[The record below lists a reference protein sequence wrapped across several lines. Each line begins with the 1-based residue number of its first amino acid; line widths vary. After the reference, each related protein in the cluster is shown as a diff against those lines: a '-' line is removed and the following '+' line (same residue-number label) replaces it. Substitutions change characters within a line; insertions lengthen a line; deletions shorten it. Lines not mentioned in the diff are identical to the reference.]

1 MMVIRLLYHFVM
13 AIWVIGVMFAGDVM
27 MTLATMA
34 TMATMAMMILMMMMI
49 PGGGWGAVL
58 GPVVQDL

>member
-1 MMVIRLLYHFVM
+1 MMMVMRLLYHFVM

-34 TMATMAMMILMMMMI
+34 TMAMMILKMMMI
-49 PGGGWGAVL
+49 PGGGWGAIL

>member
-1 MMVIRLLYHFVM
+1 MMRLLYHFVM
-13 AIWVIGVMFAGDVM
+13 AMWVMFAGDVM
-27 MTLATMA
+27 LTLATMA
-34 TMATMAMMILMMMMI
+34 TMAMIYMILMMMMI

>member
-1 MMVIRLLYHFVM
+1 MMVMRLLYHFVM
-13 AIWVIGVMFAGDVM
+13 AMWVMGVIFAGDVM

-34 TMATMAMMILMMMMI
+34 TMVMMILMMMI
-49 PGGGWGAVL
+49 PGGSWGAVL